1 MKTIFQRMISVQKAV
16 TVFLSLLVTC
26 LVVYQVFL
34 RYVFKAPLMG
44 IEEMLFFPTIWL
56 YMIGGANASLLRNH
70 IECGVLVVY
79 VKKPKA
85 LSLVL
90 AFKELLSTVICAW
103 LVFWAYWF
111 FVYSFN
117 QWKLSDL
124 LYIPMFIGESALFI
138 GLLLMFVYAIT
149 SLADA
154 VKAVRREF
162 TLGLKGGA

>member
-1 MKTIFQRMISVQKAV
+1 MKAIIQKLISVQKAV

-34 RYVFKAPLMG
+34 RYVLKAPLMG

-79 VKKPKA
+79 VKTPKV

-90 AFKELLSTVICAW
+90 ALKELLSTIICGW
-103 LVFWAYWF
+103 LAYWAYWF

-138 GLLLMFVYAIT
+138 GLLLMLIYAVT

-154 VKAVRREF
+154 GKAVRKEF
-162 TLGLKGGA
+162 APSLKGGA